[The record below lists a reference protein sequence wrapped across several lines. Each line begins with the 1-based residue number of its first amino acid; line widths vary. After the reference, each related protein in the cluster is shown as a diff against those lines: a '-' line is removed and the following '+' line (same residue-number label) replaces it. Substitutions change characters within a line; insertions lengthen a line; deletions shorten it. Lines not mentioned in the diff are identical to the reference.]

1 MSDQKPTIALV
12 HGAFAESAS
21 WNPVIERL
29 QARGLD
35 TVAIGNPLR
44 SLTTDGAYV
53 RDAIDGLGRP
63 VVLVGHSYG
72 GMVVTQAAAG
82 SDSVLGL
89 VYVAAFTPDT
99 GESAFALST
108 KFPGSSLGDALGAY
122 PVSSG
127 GNDLFIR
134 PDVFHSQFC
143 ADVPDAEAALM
154 AATQRPA
161 TDTALYEALPTET
174 PAWKDRPA
182 WVVYGELDRNIPA
195 ELVRFMAER
204 AGARSAHEIKGGSH
218 AISVSRPDEV
228 AATIAQ
234 AVDAVAPVAA
244 PA

>member
-204 AGARSAHEIKGGSH
+204 AGARSAQEIKGGSH

-234 AVDAVAPVAA
+234 AVDAGAPVAA